1 MSHKDEAS
9 NKLGVE
15 LVNLPWGQARV
26 AEVVSVATSYHDV
39 SIERLEF
46 DDGRQA
52 LRFAAY
58 DNGKPLQVPLVIQ
71 DEDIVH
77 IARSAGHSPRIH
89 ELLRRLAAGIDAT

>member
-1 MSHKDEAS
+1 MSHKDEAP
-9 NKLGVE
+9 KEAAVE
-15 LVNLPWGQARV
+15 LVDLPWGQARV

-46 DDGRQA
+46 EDGRQA

-58 DNGKPLQVPLVIQ
+58 DNGKPLNVPLVIQ
-71 DEDIVH
+71 EEDIVH
-77 IARSAGHSPRIH
+77 IARSAGYSPRIR